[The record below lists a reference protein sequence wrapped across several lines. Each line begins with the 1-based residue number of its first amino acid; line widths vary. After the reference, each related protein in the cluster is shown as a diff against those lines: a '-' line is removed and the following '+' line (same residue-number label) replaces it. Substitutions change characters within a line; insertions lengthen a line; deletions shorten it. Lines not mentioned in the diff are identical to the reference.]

1 MVPPTNQI
9 LDNAP
14 RLRGALSE
22 LYNYILC
29 RIIIIKGDGNMN
41 NYTENDSSR
50 LYKKKEENSDE

>member
-14 RLRGALSE
+14 LNRGALSE